1 MVSSRHSVE
10 KVASEINEGLP
21 NFISEVATQMPEMA
35 QSLARAENVYR
46 WMYYVEEVCK
56 GLERERTDKN
66 LDILADIV
74 GYINAFTRHE
84 EALAGKAQGVTCVE

>member
-1 MVSSRHSVE
+1 
-10 KVASEINEGLP
+10 
-21 NFISEVATQMPEMA
+21 MPEMA